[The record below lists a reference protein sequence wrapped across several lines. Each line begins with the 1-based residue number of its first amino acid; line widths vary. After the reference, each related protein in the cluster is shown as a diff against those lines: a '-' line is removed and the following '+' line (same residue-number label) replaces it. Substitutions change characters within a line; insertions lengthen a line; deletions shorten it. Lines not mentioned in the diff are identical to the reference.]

1 MKKKIRWSSLL
12 VSLVV
17 AAVVLICPTF
27 LNRYSLGVVN
37 TALIYGMAGWGIS
50 VLPGMGGQLS
60 FASISFM
67 GIGGYA
73 VANFCTG
80 RLPFTLPPLAAL
92 FASLVVC
99 GIFAWVLGLILF
111 KLKGTYFTFATIA
124 LVQVAFT
131 FFNNYR
137 PLFGGPDGING
148 IPTLSVGGAE
158 LSGYNHWFYFL
169 VVLLVVLGIVVE
181 RIRRTQLGRSLASI
195 RDNETAAMTLGVDIY
210 HTKVIAFVIAGL
222 LSGLAGALYAMHIR
236 FISADMFNYN
246 SSTQIIIMAMLGG
259 VNNTVGVI
267 IGALLVDVLP
277 EIFRSLQNYM
287 QLIWGFAIIVLM
299 IFMPSG
305 LGGLYETIQSKL
317 RRRKKLQARAEQE
330 VEG

>member
-50 VLPGMGGQLS
+50 VLLGMGGQLS

-181 RIRRTQLGRSLASI
+181 RIRRTQLGRSLAS
-195 RDNETAAMTLGVDIY
+195 
-210 HTKVIAFVIAGL
+210 
-222 LSGLAGALYAMHIR
+222 
-236 FISADMFNYN
+236 SATM
-246 SSTQIIIMAMLGG
+246 
-259 VNNTVGVI
+259 
-267 IGALLVDVLP
+267 
-277 EIFRSLQNYM
+277 R
-287 QLIWGFAIIVLM
+287 
-299 IFMPSG
+299 
-305 LGGLYETIQSKL
+305 L
-317 RRRKKLQARAEQE
+317 RP
-330 VEG
+330 

>member
-50 VLPGMGGQLS
+50 VLLGMGGQLS

-330 VEG
+330 EG

>member
-50 VLPGMGGQLS
+50 VLLGMGGQLS

-137 PLFGGPDGING
+137 PSTPQISPYGHPHASPHSSTGMCIGRKI
-148 IPTLSVGGAE
+148 IPA
-158 LSGYNHWFYFL
+158 F
-169 VVLLVVLGIVVE
+169 
-181 RIRRTQLGRSLASI
+181 A
-195 RDNETAAMTLGVDIY
+195 
-210 HTKVIAFVIAGL
+210 IAWNAIG
-222 LSGLAGALYAMHIR
+222 STTHSAMHSAQNAR
-236 FISADMFNYN
+236 FFAF
-246 SSTQIIIMAMLGG
+246 
-259 VNNTVGVI
+259 TVFFMGK
-267 IGALLVDVLP
+267 LLLHVVA
-277 EIFRSLQNYM
+277 
-287 QLIWGFAIIVLM
+287 AII
-299 IFMPSG
+299 PAPAAPRKPHRG
-305 LGGLYETIQSKL
+305 LFFLPAPCISPAHPL
-317 RRRKKLQARAEQE
+317 
-330 VEG
+330 